1 MKVGEAVVDIVGK
14 TKPLDKS
21 LKDAQGRVKSS
32 MQKMQKAMLPVGMAF
47 TATGAAGLAMIQST
61 KKINAALGV
70 TALNLGVTTKEMREL
85 TLATTN
91 VTFPIKEV
99 TATFDLLARAGVTD
113 TEVLKQVATAFDTL
127 GDATGRSASQVTQMM
142 IPAMKTFGLTATE
155 MAEKTD
161 IMTYMSRKST
171 MSMEDFNTMVGYT
184 TPELVKAGLTME
196 DLTAALIYM
205 ERRGYAPGRV
215 MTREFMKA
223 TTLAT
228 KEQIPLT
235 EALGM
240 TTEELQGLK
249 DELEGA
255 TGMTQEYADVAN
267 EQYTIMDKLKQKW
280 SELTLMASEYLEP
293 LEPILAGMTAL
304 GPLMIGLSMV
314 GIPKLIIAIKSVGHA
329 LKTLLLNPVVA
340 LIAAIG
346 LLGYGIYALIKHQ
359 TDWND
364 VVKAAARVQDE
375 LARSGGEMTQGVLDA
390 SNAYIE
396 LREAYGQLTPE
407 EEAHIER
414 TKELIGL
421 YKDGALKVAEY
432 TKSFFQLKTETEGLS
447 DAVLGLT
454 FQQIQQMKI
463 GGQVTKEW
471 ADIIMKRYGEVTEAG
486 IAWNDVISARAALN
500 AAIALSE
507 GQVTEEVKKSAEAY
521 IELREAYGV
530 VTPAEEAYI
539 EGLKE
544 AIKATVKLRK
554 ESEKLAGSLR
564 KTVADAYM
572 YYATLGRPLTA
583 FEREQMAAFG
593 GKLGIPGLQGGGI
606 IDKPTLAMLGE
617 QAPGIKEFVFN
628 ERQLGML
635 GGKRVANI
643 YIEVDGRM
651 LARVIGQ
658 PLIDEIRIRT
668 GAKL

>member
-1 MKVGEAVVDIVGK
+1 MKVGEAVVEIVGDRSK
-14 TKPLDKS
+14 LDAN
-21 LKDAQGRVKSS
+21 LKDAQSRVKSS
-32 MQKMQKAMLPVGMAF
+32 MQKMQKAMRPVGMAF
-47 TATGAAGLAMIQST
+47 TAIGVAGLAMIQST
-61 KKINAALGV
+61 KKINAELGV

-99 TATFDLLARAGVTD
+99 TATFDLLARAGVKD
-113 TEVLKQVATAFDTL
+113 VEVLKATATAFDTL

-155 MAEKTD
+155 MANKTD
-161 IMTYMSRKST
+161 ILTYMSRKST
-171 MSMEDFNTMVGYT
+171 MTMEDFNTMVGYT

-205 ERRGYAPGRV
+205 ERQGYAPGRV

-249 DELEGA
+249 DELDGA

-314 GIPKLIIAIKSVGHA
+314 SIPKLIIAIRAVGHA
-329 LKTLLLNPVVA
+329 LKTLLLNPIVA

-346 LLGYGIYALIKHQ
+346 LLGFGIYSLVKHH
-359 TDWND
+359 TDWNA
-364 VVKAAARVQDE
+364 VVEAAAKVQDE
-375 LARSGGEMTQGVLDA
+375 LAKSQGKMTEEVLLA
-390 SNAYIE
+390 QKAYNE
-396 LREAYGQLTPE
+396 LRIGYGQLGE
-407 EEAHIER
+407 EEAEQLQRSQEIIAMWEAGTYVINEATGALELYKEELVD
-414 TKELIGL
+414 TKEEL
-421 YKDGALKVAEY
+421 AATAES
-432 TKSFFQLKTETEGLS
+432 TEKLTDKTQELEL
-447 DAVLGLT
+447 AVLA
-454 FQQIQQMKI
+454 I
-463 GGQVTKEW
+463 
-471 ADIIMKRYGEVTEAG
+471 
-486 IAWNDVISARAALN
+486 N
-500 AAIALSE
+500 AAAAAAEQRLEALIAPFGYLLA
-507 GQVTEEVKKSAEAY
+507 TKAE
-521 IELREAYGV
+521 
-530 VTPAEEAYI
+530 
-539 EGLKE
+539 
-544 AIKATVKLRK
+544 
-554 ESEKLAGSLR
+554 
-564 KTVADAYM
+564 
-572 YYATLGRPLTA
+572 
-583 FEREQMAAFG
+583 FERLWGPVERYELPHMPFFES
-593 GKLGIPGLQGGGI
+593 PVSRLQGGGI

-617 QAPGIKEFVFN
+617 QAPGVKEFVFN

-635 GGKRVANI
+635 GGYRTANI
-643 YIEVDGRM
+643 YIMLDGRIIGR
-651 LARVIGQ
+651 AVGQ
-658 PLIDEIRIRT
+658 PIVDEIRIRT

>member
-14 TKPLDKS
+14 LKPLDSS

-47 TATGAAGLAMIQST
+47 TAVGAAGLAMIQST

-127 GDATGRSASQVTQMM
+127 GDATNRSASQVTQMM
-142 IPAMKTFGLTATE
+142 IPAMKTFNLSATE
-155 MAEKTD
+155 MANKTD

-171 MSMEDFNTMVGYT
+171 MTMEDFNTMVGYT

-205 ERRGYAPGRV
+205 ERQGYAPGRV

-240 TTEELQGLK
+240 TTEELRGLK

-255 TGMTQEYADVAN
+255 TGMTQEYADIAN

-314 GIPKLIIAIKSVGHA
+314 GIPKLVTAVKLLGHT
-329 LKTLLLNPVVA
+329 LKTLLLNPIVL
-340 LIAAIG
+340 LIAALG
-346 LLGYGIYALIKHQ
+346 ALGYATYSLVKHDMAMNEIKEAAIKVTEEQAKSEGKLTEKLLLAQKALNELMLAHANLTPERRAEIENSQSLIALWEDGTYTLNEQ
-359 TDWND
+359 TGALESAT
-364 VVKAAARVQDE
+364 AAGEERNEVIEATNKLNAE
-375 LARSGGEMTQGVLDA
+375 LALSEGKVTEGVLEA
-390 SNAYIE
+390 AEAYIAK
-396 LREAYGQLTPE
+396 REAYGQLTPE
-407 EEAHIER
+407 EEAYIER
-414 TKELIGL
+414 LKGITGGL
-421 YKDGALKVAEY
+421 N
-432 TKSFFQLKTETEGLS
+432 
-447 DAVLGLT
+447 DA
-454 FQQIQQMKI
+454 
-463 GGQVTKEW
+463 
-471 ADIIMKRYGEVTEAG
+471 A
-486 IAWNDVISARAALN
+486 
-500 AAIALSE
+500 
-507 GQVTEEVKKSAEAY
+507 
-521 IELREAYGV
+521 
-530 VTPAEEAYI
+530 
-539 EGLKE
+539 
-544 AIKATVKLRK
+544 KATDKLK
-554 ESEKLAGSLR
+554 KASEKLTGSLR
-564 KTVADAYM
+564 KTIATAYM

-583 FEREQMAAFG
+583 FEQRQLAGLG
-593 GKLGIPGLQGGGI
+593 GRLGIPGFQGGGVI
-606 IDKPTLAMLGE
+606 SKPTLAMLGE
-617 QAPGIKEFVFN
+617 QAPKVKEFVFN
-628 ERQLGML
+628 EKQMGML
-635 GGKRVANI
+635 GGHRTANI
-643 YIEVDGRM
+643 YIMLDGRIIGR
-651 LARVIGQ
+651 AIGQ